1 MYSEGTTQ
9 QPNGSALRVWWFKP
23 FPSFCSHYIG
33 IKSSFVKFKKQ
44 PKRDAAFAK
53 MALFVHAHKGFIHRK
68 AKTQGVGVG
77 LFVKQ
82 RRLPPAGL

>member
-1 MYSEGTTQ
+1 MHSEGTTQ
-9 QPNGSALRVWWFKP
+9 QPNGSALLVWWFKP

-53 MALFVHAHKGFIHRK
+53 MALSMRTKDSPIAKPKRK
-68 AKTQGVGVG
+68 A
-77 LFVKQ
+77 L
-82 RRLPPAGL
+82 A